1 MLKAYF
7 SRYLYIQ
14 LAPER
19 LTVRDPKTQV
29 TVSEVPEV
37 AIARPPGQKAII
49 LAIGTQAKSQAST
62 ADAMVVNPFAHP
74 RSLISD
80 FTVAELVIKAF
91 VKRVARKSF
100 WEPSPVLVMHP
111 VANYEGGLTQVEI
124 RCLRELAIA
133 SGASKV
139 FVWQGQHLTD
149 EQLLTEQFPANGQR
163 FDE

>member
-1 MLKAYF
+1 MLKAYL

-37 AIARPPGQKAII
+37 AIARPPGQKATV
-49 LAIGTQAKSQAST
+49 LAIGTEAKSLAST
-62 ADAMVVNPFAHP
+62 AHTAVINPFAHP

-80 FTVAELVIKAF
+80 FTAAELVLKAF
-91 VKRVARKSF
+91 VKRIAGKSF
-100 WEPSPVLVMHP
+100 WQPAPVLVMHP
-111 VANYEGGLTQVEI
+111 LVNYEGGLTQVEI
-124 RCLRELAIA
+124 RCLRELAMA
-133 SGASKV
+133 AGASRV
-139 FVWQGQHLTD
+139 CVWQGPHLSD
-149 EQLLTEQFPANGQR
+149 EQLLVEQFPPNGQR